1 MLSPVR
7 RCLVLSVWLY
17 TQSWGLLGAN
27 TITHAKELTLP
38 KSQTVLN
45 TDIDGDGKS
54 DRVVASYYT
63 QPVLTRK
70 FPSLNTCQ
78 TLPGIFVRYTLTSSK
93 TKQSRVIFE
102 YSYGTSLVRYWVHEL
117 KVAGD
122 LDRNDLQ
129 DLIFYAGD
137 DTSDESVVLFQQ
149 QAGFKA
155 VYLGIYDIPGFK
167 FAANNDLVSSVDS
180 KNILSYWQP
189 QALAWK
195 GNGSGWITGDCA
207 IVRQQPRV
215 GATAM
220 LALFKND
227 IVEIVEDRLN
237 VGWVSVKT
245 YDGKTGW
252 IDRKYISRTT
262 VARWFR

>member
-1 MLSPVR
+1 MLLPVR
-7 RCLVLSVWLY
+7 KYFVGLLLCA
-17 TQSWGLLGAN
+17 QSWGVLGAN
-27 TITHAKELTLP
+27 TIAQAKELTIP
-38 KSQTVLN
+38 KSTTVLN

-70 FPSLNTCQ
+70 FPSIDTCQ

-102 YSYGTSLVRYWVHEL
+102 YSYGTSFVQYWVHEL

-122 LDRNDLQ
+122 LDRDGRQ
-129 DLIFYAGD
+129 DLIFHAGD

-149 QAGFKA
+149 PAGFKA
-155 VYLGIYDIPGFK
+155 VYLGIYGTPGFK
-167 FAANNDLVSSVDS
+167 FAVNNDLVSTVGGDR
-180 KNILSYWQP
+180 ILSYWQP

-195 GNGSGWITGDCA
+195 GNGSGWITGDCVM
-207 IVRQQPRV
+207 VRQQPQV
-215 GATAM
+215 GAPAI

-227 IVEIVEDRLN
+227 MVDIVDDRSN
-237 VGWVSVKT
+237 ARWVSVKT
-245 YDGKTGW
+245 EEGKTGW
-252 IDRKYISRTT
+252 LDRKYISRTT